1 MFNVQHNHGQER
13 VSKERGGGAC
23 VCECECVWV
32 CVCARVCVCVCECV
46 FVHFFSLEKDIHQ
59 EGWKVDTELCCPP
72 PLCWCNSLQQILK
85 SLAVKWNLFLCV
97 SPFLYFSF
105 LSHTFTISIFFVFLF
120 SHSTSLHNSLNI
132 SQFLM
137 PLSFL
142 SFPSFPFT
150 LSSFSFPTLH
160 TVRLLIY
167 VLSSFLPG
175 KRLYTLVEPW
185 YQKVG
190 RSWVWIPLAF
200 NILLSISIFLQ
211 DQVLVI
217 CYFPSKVLF
226 FSFLLTS
233 PSIQHLEISRRH
245 IFCSSFLSISFF
257 QRRSQERK
265 TTRRRVSK
273 IHCRTKKRLFLAWMV
288 NPSFSFSTQV
298 THLFRFFFC
307 TELFLWL
314 LNEVWNVGKK
324 KKVDSENIFYDHLS
338 QIFGQRL

>member
-1 MFNVQHNHGQER
+1 M
-13 VSKERGGGAC
+13 
-23 VCECECVWV
+23 
-32 CVCARVCVCVCECV
+32 
-46 FVHFFSLEKDIHQ
+46 
-59 EGWKVDTELCCPP
+59 
-72 PLCWCNSLQQILK
+72 K
-85 SLAVKWNLFLCV
+85 SLSLCV
-97 SPFLYFSF
+97 SLFILFLSQPHIYNFHLFCFPIFSFYLSPQLSEHFSVSHASIFSF
-105 LSHTFTISIFFVFLF
+105 LSKLPIYSQFIQF
-120 SHSTSLHNSLNI
+120 SHSPHCPSIDLCPKFFSSWEAIVHTGRALVSKSREVVGLNPAGFQYPSLYLHLSPRSGTGHL
-132 SQFLM
+132 L
-137 PLSFL
+137 LSFL
-142 SFPSFPFT
+142 S
-150 LSSFSFPTLH
+150 
-160 TVRLLIY
+160 
-167 VLSSFLPG
+167 
-175 KRLYTLVEPW
+175 
-185 YQKVG
+185 
-190 RSWVWIPLAF
+190 
-200 NILLSISIFLQ
+200 
-211 DQVLVI
+211 
-217 CYFPSKVLF
+217 
-226 FSFLLTS
+226 SFLLTS